1 MPTVIEVNGDDV
13 AEFRLFSRWKHA
25 VGLASR
31 GLLLRA
37 AAGLVFV
44 TDELAHS
51 PSFASF
57 GKPSVVIGNGIA
69 LSEYPEFPAPANDR
83 PRLVF
88 LGHPGTPWH
97 GLDHVVELALSV
109 RDWQFDIVGPAATEI
124 RDPPS
129 NVTFHGSLEVQ
140 EYAPI
145 MRNADV
151 AIGTLGLYR
160 KHMEEASPLKV
171 REYLARGI
179 PTVIGYRDTDFPTPV
194 PFLLTIKNDPQGVRE
209 SGDKIGRFMLAV
221 RGTRVPRDAIRHLD
235 TGPKEHRRLEFLASI
250 LGSKGM
256 A

>member
-1 MPTVIEVNGDDV
+1 MPTVIEVNGDDI
-13 AEFRLFSRWKHA
+13 AELRLLSRWKHA
-25 VGLASR
+25 VGLVSR
-31 GLLLRA
+31 GVLLRA

-44 TDELAHS
+44 TDELARS

-83 PRLVF
+83 PRLLF

-97 GLDHVVELALSV
+97 GLDHVVELALSA
-109 RDWQFDIVGPAATEI
+109 RDWQFDIVGPDATEM
-124 RDPPS
+124 RDAPI

-140 EYAPI
+140 DYAPI

-179 PTVIGYRDTDFPTPV
+179 PTMIAYRDTDFPAPV
-194 PFLLTIKNDPQGVRE
+194 PFLLTIQNDPRSIRE
-209 SGDKIGRFMLAV
+209 SGDMIARFVVAV
-221 RGTRVPRDAIRHLD
+221 RGTRVPREAISHLD
-235 TGPKEHRRLEFLASI
+235 VGPKEHRRIEFLASI
-250 LGSKGM
+250 LGSKGT